1 MKMID
6 ATKDKIILE
15 KLTRV
20 KSKAG
25 LILPTDTIDPQAY
38 GRVMSIG
45 PDVKGIKTDDI
56 LIYHLNACRAVHLKG
71 MFIDIVIYDEIY
83 GKIVDQ
89 EVIDEL
95 VTFGTSEK
103 ENIIKAV

>member
-1 MKMID
+1 MID

-45 PDVKGIKTDDI
+45 PDVKGIKTGDI

-71 MFIDIVIYDEIY
+71 SFIDIVIYDEIY
-83 GKIVDQ
+83 GKLVDE

-103 ENIIKAV
+103 ENIIQPV